1 MQEFPADQIH
11 ISEGFWQQR
20 QTINAKKAIFHQW
33 AMLEASGCIDNFRI
47 AAGEK
52 EGFRDGWFFADSDAT
67 KWLDAASRIERNE
80 HDEELCRLMD
90 ELIRLLGKVQTDD
103 GYLFTY
109 NQLHFRGQRW
119 VNLQIEHELYCH
131 GHLIEAGVSH
141 YEATGREDMLTIAKK
156 AADLLVRDFLAAGPQ
171 STPGHEEVEIAL
183 LRLWKI
189 TGDNRYKALAEH
201 FLDNRG
207 KTKWFGIHLLR
218 QLTSNTERGKTVE
231 KARID
236 YATRHSGA
244 IHSRVPAANQAK
256 KPRLIQPRYFLNTLS
271 GKFFQQ
277 HKPVGEQTVPVGH
290 AVRFGYL
297 QTAQA
302 MRLGAALDSKTLG
315 TMAAV
320 WERMVNRR
328 MDVTGGV
335 GALPLIEG
343 FGRDYELDPECAYNE
358 TCAAIASLLWNWQ
371 LTQLTGKMKFAD
383 LFEWQLYNAVLV
395 GMGWNG
401 DTYLYNNPTRCRGG
415 ITRQPW
421 YSVPC
426 CPSNLSRTFADLGK
440 YIYGADGQDFWVN
453 QYISSVSPLSY
464 LNGFQIKLQSE
475 LPWRGTEYMTVHTP
489 QSQTC
494 NIHLRLPSWAG
505 GIRIAIND
513 QDLPLLPVPT
523 GAETTA
529 SGVLPQKAGEQI
541 LSREWK
547 EGDIIQMNFDLPI
560 RVLEPDQKVRGVR
573 GRIAVTRGPLVY
585 CLESVDNPEIDIFN
599 CRIDESS
606 LHFDETKTILDGVST
621 IYGSTIDEKEARFIP
636 YACWGNRGPS
646 GMNVWVGR

>member
-1 MQEFPADQIH
+1 MQEFPADQIQ
-11 ISEGFWQQR
+11 ITEGFWQQR

-52 EGFRDGWFFADSDAT
+52 DGFREGWFFADSDAT

-80 HDEELCRLMD
+80 HDEELCRHMD

-109 NQLHFRGQRW
+109 NHIHFPGQRW
-119 VNLQIEHELYCH
+119 INLQIEHELYCH

-141 YEATGREDMLTIAKK
+141 FEATGREEMLTIAKK
-156 AADLLVRDFLAAGPQ
+156 AADLLVRDFMDAGPQ

-183 LRLWKI
+183 LRLWII
-189 TGDNRYKALAEH
+189 TGDNRYKALAAH

-207 KTKWFGIHLLR
+207 KTKHFGIHLLR
-218 QLTSNTERGKTVE
+218 QLASNTERGKTVE
-231 KARID
+231 KARSD
-236 YATRHSGA
+236 YGA
-244 IHSRVPAANQAK
+244 AHPEALQSRVPAANLAK

-277 HKPVGEQTVPVGH
+277 HKPVSEQTVPVGH

-302 MRLGAALDSKTLG
+302 MRLGESQDAKALE
-315 TMAAV
+315 TMETA

-371 LTQLTGKMKFAD
+371 LLRLTAKSKFAD

-401 DTYLYNNPTRCRGG
+401 DTYLYNNPTRCREG
-415 ITRQPW
+415 ITRQSW

-426 CPSNLSRTFADLGK
+426 CPSNLSRIFADLGK
-440 YIYGADGQDFWVN
+440 YLYGADGQDFWVN
-453 QYISSVSPLSY
+453 QYISSISSQCY
-464 LNGFQIKLQSE
+464 LNGFQIELQSQ
-475 LPWRGTEYMTVHTP
+475 LPWQGLAKMTVHTP
-489 QSQTC
+489 GPQTC
-494 NIHLRLPSWAG
+494 KIHLRLPSWSG
-505 GIRIAIND
+505 RIIVSINGENI
-513 QDLPLLPVPT
+513 PLLPIAA
-523 GAETTA
+523 GNEATA
-529 SGVLPQKAGEQI
+529 SGVSPQKAGEQI

-547 EGDIIQMNFDLPI
+547 DGDCIQLNFDLPI
-560 RVLEPDQKVRGVR
+560 HVLEPNRKVRGVS
-573 GRIAVTRGPLVY
+573 GRVAVTRGPLVY
-585 CLESVDNPEIDIFN
+585 CLESVDNPEVDIFN

-606 LHFDETKTILDGVST
+606 LHFEEEKMILDGVPT
-621 IYGSTIDEKEARFIP
+621 ISGSTKDGKSVSFIP
-636 YACWGNRGPS
+636 YASWGNRGPS
-646 GMNVWVGR
+646 GMNVWIGH